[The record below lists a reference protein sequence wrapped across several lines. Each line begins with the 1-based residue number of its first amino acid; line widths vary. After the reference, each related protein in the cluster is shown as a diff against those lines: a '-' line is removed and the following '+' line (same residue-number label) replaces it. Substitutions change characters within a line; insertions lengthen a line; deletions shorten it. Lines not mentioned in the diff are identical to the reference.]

1 MAVDFTPED
10 VLSTNNIV
18 TQPIITVIFEGIVYG
33 KPASTPKSAA
43 LILIFKRVPHLRIY
57 IPAIIILFILA
68 TIGLI
73 LSVVN
78 IEHISAAYVGTLRTG
93 DLTKLMVAAPKSL
106 QLSAA
111 THFVYVLANV
121 VTDVSLIYR
130 CYIIW
135 GSKRRFIVAPCLVSI
150 GSNSLGI
157 VAVAYQFKTDLNSF
171 LTGNDF
177 FVGFMGSV
185 TFTTLLLTF
194 MMAGRV
200 WWITRRRRNGFDSGL
215 MKKIK
220 ATVAIMQSALVYGLF
235 LVVYQIQNARLPMSV
250 DLGIYPLLIQFAG
263 ISPTLIIVRA
273 GLGLSV
279 ENSENSKQEAIFE
292 GSGGYSQQ
300 ITVET
305 IEEKSQ
311 A

>member
-33 KPASTPKSAA
+33 FYV
-43 LILIFKRVPHLRIY
+43 LLFGMCMYLVMQKRVPHLRIY

-220 ATVAIMQSALVYGLF
+220 ATVAIMQLGVG
-235 LVVYQIQNARLPMSV
+235 ARVWSISGCLSDTECAV
-250 DLGIYPLLIQFAG
+250 THG